1 MVEHAEEL
9 VKVAPEHDE
18 VKRALE
24 PIFDQGPLELV
35 NVWEYKL
42 FIVLV
47 KLDERPSD
55 ERDVMPLIFLRNG
68 DLGRCL
74 TLNVSL
80 GSCFD
85 LLGKLMDLHFLTLA
99 DLNNLNRRVFNQFL
113 KLVELIAI
121 VNFTIDQVNRQL
133 SMIDLIICNE
143 RLHQVMSLGIRL
155 QSVHHIRIQT

>member
-9 VKVAPEHDE
+9 MKVGSEHNE
-18 VKRALE
+18 VKWALE

-35 NVWEYKL
+35 DVWEYKL

-85 LLGKLMDLHFLTLA
+85 LLGKLMDLHFLALA
-99 DLNNLNRRVFNQFL
+99 DLIPKPRDKQHHDSLRQRNSN
-113 KLVELIAI
+113 VELRLGVLSVCLALFHQLLD
-121 VNFTIDQVNRQL
+121 VN
-133 SMIDLIICNE
+133 SNE
-143 RLHQVMSLGIRL
+143 IFLL
-155 QSVHHIRIQT
+155 